1 MGNQEMQGRGIFKG
15 LHPAANGGSSCSAGC
30 SFVREIQG
38 LVERIAKHC
47 LAPAEN
53 PSCLFENLAYHC
65 NTIAIPLQY
74 HCHCNCPI
82 KARPVFTRSKGKL
95 KAFWKA
101 SHLPSTLPVCLRM
114 QHTTD
119 LSPANEAFSCTGEF
133 KVLWVNMSAHLK

>member
-65 NTIAIPLQY
+65 NTIAIAIVP
-74 HCHCNCPI
+74 
-82 KARPVFTRSKGKL
+82 SKPGPC
-95 KAFWKA
+95 
-101 SHLPSTLPVCLRM
+101 SQGQRG
-114 QHTTD
+114 
-119 LSPANEAFSCTGEF
+119 N
-133 KVLWVNMSAHLK
+133 

>member
-65 NTIAIPLQY
+65 NTIAIPLPLQLS
-74 HCHCNCPI
+74 HQSQ
-82 KARPVFTRSKGKL
+82 ARVHKVKGETEGIL
-95 KAFWKA
+95 ESIAPA
-101 SHLPSTLPVCLRM
+101 NNLPVCLRM

-133 KVLWVNMSAHLK
+133 KALWVNMSAHLK

>member
-65 NTIAIPLQY
+65 NTIAIPLPLQLS
-74 HCHCNCPI
+74 HQSQ
-82 KARPVFTRSKGKL
+82 ARVHKVKGETEGFL
-95 KAFWKA
+95 ESIAPA
-101 SHLPSTLPVCLRM
+101 VNPPCLFENATY
-114 QHTTD
+114 Q
-119 LSPANEAFSCTGEF
+119 
-133 KVLWVNMSAHLK
+133 